1 MEELDID
8 CPYCG
13 EIINIMLDD
22 SAGEQEYYE
31 DCSVCCRPILF
42 ILKFD
47 ELFDLT
53 LIVKTDDE

>member
-13 EIINIMLDD
+13 EIINIMLDN

-42 ILKFD
+42 VLEFN
-47 ELFDLT
+47 ELFNLVLT
-53 LIVKTDDE
+53 VKSDNE

>member
-1 MEELDID
+1 MEERDIN

-13 EIINIMLDD
+13 ETISVMLDD

-42 ILKFD
+42 RLKFN
-47 ELFDLT
+47 ELFNLT
-53 LIVKTDDE
+53 LDVKTDDE